1 MKTTKAET
9 ERKLIAELVQIEK
22 RGEYLSTRFD
32 EISLELRDI
41 EEKRKM
47 IARRKQEVVSELEQL
62 GVKV

>member
-1 MKTTKAET
+1 MSKKAET

-22 RGEYLSTRFD
+22 RGEYLSTLFD
-32 EISLELRDI
+32 EVSLELRGI